1 MSENAAASYARCVL
15 ADGAYIGAQHQG
27 NRTTAREQDIPVVRE
42 YQDNG
47 YSGISS
53 DRPGFQEMMAH
64 ALSEEEP
71 FNTIIVRDVPRFSRD
86 ASDFLWCQ

>member
-1 MSENAAASYARCVL
+1 M
-15 ADGAYIGAQHQG
+15 
-27 NRTTAREQDIPVVRE
+27 VRE

-71 FNTIIVRDVPRFSRD
+71 FNTIIVRDVPRFSRE
-86 ASDFLWCQ
+86 ASDLSVTRGNWRRQERGS

>member
-1 MSENAAASYARCVL
+1 M
-15 ADGAYIGAQHQG
+15 
-27 NRTTAREQDIPVVRE
+27 VRE

-86 ASDFLWCQ
+86 ASDFLRYQKQLEEAGVRLLIAAESERP